1 MLKKRIIP
9 VLLLQDGRMVKGKKF
24 KDYIDT
30 GNPTSQVEIY
40 TSQYTDELMFIDIQ
54 ATVNS
59 RKILLNIISNSAKE
73 SQMPFSVGGGIK
85 SLSDIREILAAG
97 ADKVLINTSAFENYD
112 FIKQAVKKFGSQAI
126 ILGIDYKYDNEINQ
140 NIVWTHSG
148 TKQTEAEPFELS
160 QIYQDLNVGEI
171 MLNSIDRDGM
181 MKGYDIELG
190 NKISKNLEIPL
201 ILCGGGGNF
210 SHLVE
215 VFNKTEVAATA
226 CGSLFHFGDNSPM
239 RARSHLKNQNILMR
253 SIK

>member
-30 GNPTSQVEIY
+30 GNPISQVEIY
-40 TSQYTDELMFIDIQ
+40 TSQYTDELMFVDIQ

-59 RKILLNIISNSAKE
+59 RKTLLNIISNSAKE

-210 SHLVE
+210 NHLVE